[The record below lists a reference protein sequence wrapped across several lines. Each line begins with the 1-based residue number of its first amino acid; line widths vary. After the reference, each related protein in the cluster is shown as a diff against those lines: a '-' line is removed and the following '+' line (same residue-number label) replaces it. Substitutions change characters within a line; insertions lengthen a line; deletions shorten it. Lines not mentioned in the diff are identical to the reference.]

1 MSKPAEARDKARIPM
16 QNRILVLNREPLCIC
31 IFHIGIIAQKVTG
44 RLTAKFGGHLVPEL
58 GAARQSEAENYS
70 ALEPVD

>member
-1 MSKPAEARDKARIPM
+1 MHMHFSHRHYCTESNWQI
-16 QNRILVLNREPLCIC
+16 
-31 IFHIGIIAQKVTG
+31 
-44 RLTAKFGGHLVPEL
+44 TAKFGGHLVPEL